1 MSLLSRCDGSPRYV
15 GHVPV
20 SAKPGAGSAS
30 AESSPRAAIATF
42 FEELGILFRYAA
54 GLDYYGRRLLSG
66 KR

>member
-1 MSLLSRCDGSPRYV
+1 MSLLSRCEGSSRYA
-15 GHVPV
+15 GNVPV
-20 SAKPGAGSAS
+20 SAKPGTGSVS
-30 AESSPRAAIATF
+30 GKSSPGAAIATF